1 MTSSASKGI
10 RLSSATAHYP
20 EKSDLISDVPDHDPG
35 GNFGR
40 FARTGLMD
48 DFTKEVGNRL
58 LAGVPIHA
66 WRRFLRVF
74 TESPTPR
81 ALDNLVA
88 TLERERRRDPN
99 AVLKSAE
106 QVAQLR
112 TLLGQMADLFGQR

>member
-1 MTSSASKGI
+1 VHPNPK
-10 RLSSATAHYP
+10 
-20 EKSDLISDVPDHDPG
+20 
-35 GNFGR
+35 NQ
-40 FARTGLMD
+40 
-48 DFTKEVGNRL
+48 
-58 LAGVPIHA
+58 AGVTAGSAI
-66 WRRFLRVF
+66 RTF
-74 TESPTPR
+74 